1 MREIEILVELH
12 TDIKFARE
20 KLNTFEFKGSKAT
33 IDKYFYDP
41 LRTNLQLNA
50 DNKLMECCRLRTKNN
65 QHFVTYKIDIYDGHI
80 WKYSEEHE
88 TQVTDIIALQNI
100 FNGIGLKELVTIEN
114 IKHTY
119 VTGIYEIVI
128 EEVKDL
134 GNFLEVEYHINNEKK
149 SVDEIKEE
157 ILNFIRA
164 LNLEV
169 GDELN
174 SGKPELLLL
183 KNRYRK

>member
-1 MREIEILVELH
+1 MREIEILVELQ
-12 TDIKFARE
+12 TEIEVARE
-20 KLNTFEFKGSKAT
+20 KLSSFEFKGSKAT

-50 DNKLMECCRLRTKNN
+50 ENKLMECCRLRTKNN

-80 WKYSEEHE
+80 WKYSDEHE
-88 TQVTDIIALQNI
+88 TQVTDIKALQNI
-100 FNGIGLKELVTIEN
+100 FSNIGLKELVTIDN

-119 VTGIYEIVI
+119 VTEQYEIVI

-134 GNFLEVEYHINNEKK
+134 GNFLEVEYHIDNETK

-157 ILNFIRA
+157 ILDFIRA

-169 GDELN
+169 GNELN

-183 KNRYRK
+183 KNGHKK